1 MARPAYQDQRPLG
14 NPTSLG
20 CAGFDNVPASWDVI
34 GGKGEFM
41 AAAIKAQICILKA
54 Q

>member
-14 NPTSLG
+14 NPTSLS
-20 CAGFDNVPASWDVI
+20 CAGFDNVPARWDVI
-34 GGKGEFM
+34 GGKGVFM
-41 AAAIKAQICILKA
+41 PTAIKVQICILKA